1 MCQRGGRCSHKQH
14 LPWTDLQSC
23 GENASIA
30 CNPNVLLE
38 ARLACQKAGR
48 YSTKALVATHLGQA
62 EQRQP
67 SSQQET
73 SLGHAYRDQGRD
85 RTSILNTQAIGKGS
99 SAYKKPFS
107 VTPLELAFRR
117 RPAELVQLPTD
128 ATSVPRGRQSEDAR
142 QDLASRLRLSS
153 KRAATG
159 EIFFGVK
166 KPIKPD
172 GPKGGM
178 WSKGKAISTVD
189 EDKASKRPEGKPR
202 PRHPK
207 MTWRPRQIFRQKAA
221 HVLRARQLQLCD

>member
-1 MCQRGGRCSHKQH
+1 MRVRKLGDILPKPWSQRTLAKRSRDSRRLSKRQVSAMLTATKAGIAPASLTHKQ
-14 LPWTDLQSC
+14 
-23 GENASIA
+23 
-30 CNPNVLLE
+30 
-38 ARLACQKAGR
+38 
-48 YSTKALVATHLGQA
+48 
-62 EQRQP
+62 
-67 SSQQET
+67 
-73 SLGHAYRDQGRD
+73 
-85 RTSILNTQAIGKGS
+85 
-99 SAYKKPFS
+99 
-107 VTPLELAFRR
+107 PLELAFRR

-207 MTWRPRQIFRQKAA
+207 MTRRPRQIFRQKAA